1 MAKSKPELRNIGEMS
16 KSLKNHR
23 TLGKYGKMVEKV
35 VLENWIKDHG
45 METESPSFKEKVT
58 SIALT

>member
-1 MAKSKPELRNIGEMS
+1 MAKSKPELRNIGEIS
-16 KSLKNHR
+16 KPLKDHR

-35 VLENWIKDHG
+35 MHWIKDHG

-58 SIALT
+58 STALT